1 MENTKKA
8 FTLVELLV
16 YIVISVLMLYW
27 VTTNFQILSDLIYRS
42 DLTVK
47 TFQDLENFKDD
58 FEFLKSKYTKNLY
71 STWNIFS
78 NSEFWFELCVYSNEE
93 NTWWI
98 ILWVMEKSQN
108 NLKVWLYENVSYF
121 TPFILELNSPID
133 INNLND
139 NIFSNWYLRSYQNI
153 NLLRFSCLQK
163 NIYTKMDLIILS
175 EIEKSDIWK
184 SLVSWN
190 KTSTSKKI
198 YLTILK

>member
-1 MENTKKA
+1 MKNTKKA

-16 YIVISVLMLYW
+16 YIVISVLMFYW

-163 NIYTKMDLIILS
+163 DIYTKMDLIILS

>member
-1 MENTKKA
+1 MKNTKKA

-16 YIVISVLMLYW
+16 YIVISVLILYW

-42 DLTVK
+42 DFTVK
-47 TFQDLENFKDD
+47 TFEDLDNFKDD
-58 FEFLKSKYTKNLY
+58 FEFLKSKYDKNIY

-93 NTWWI
+93 NSWWI

-108 NLKVWLYENVSYF
+108 KLKVWLYENVSYF
-121 TPFILELNSPID
+121 TPFILELNTPID
-133 INNLND
+133 VNNLND
-139 NIFSNWYLRSYQNI
+139 NIFSNWYLKSYENI
-153 NLLRFSCLQK
+153 NLLKFSCLQK
-163 NIYTKMDLIILS
+163 DIYTKMDFTILS

-184 SLVSWN
+184 NLVSWN